1 MKLPRLRRP
10 SASPPPAPPED
21 DGNELR
27 MSLLDHLNELR
38 QRLTKAALALVVGT
52 IIGAIIAGEVFEY
65 LLTPYC
71 VIQAVIDC
79 RLQVLGP
86 TEGIIAYFRVAL
98 MLGAIIAIPVLT
110 YQILMFVVPGLTRKE
125 RRFVL
130 MALPAITLL
139 FLTGVAFAWF
149 GLMPPA
155 LGFLQGFM
163 PTLFKP
169 EWTAD
174 LYLSFITALI
184 FWMGVAFEMPLV
196 LFVLALLGFVRA
208 GTLARNWRIAVVLS
222 SIAAAFITPT
232 VDPVNMMLVMIPLL
246 GLYLISIGLV
256 WLGTRQAGLQDTPTR
271 SRTAAQ

>member
-1 MKLPRLRRP
+1 
-10 SASPPPAPPED
+10 
-21 DGNELR
+21 
-27 MSLLDHLNELR
+27 MSLLEHLNELR
-38 QRLTKAALALVVGT
+38 QRLAKAALALVIGT
-52 IIGAIIAGEVFEY
+52 IVGAIIAGEVFEY

-71 VIQAVIDC
+71 VIQEVADC

-86 TEGIIAYFRVAL
+86 TEGIVAYFRVAL
-98 MLGAIIAIPVLT
+98 MLGGIIAIPVLT
-110 YQILMFVVPGLTRKE
+110 YQILMFVFPGLTRKE

-130 MALPAITLL
+130 MALPAITGL

-149 GLMPPA
+149 LLMPPA

-163 PTLFKP
+163 PNLFKP

-208 GTLARNWRIAVVLS
+208 STLARNWRAAVVLS

-246 GLYLISIGLV
+246 GLYVISIGLV
-256 WLGTRQAGLQDTPTR
+256 WLGTRQAGLQDAPTR
-271 SRTAAQ
+271 SRTAAR

>member
-1 MKLPRLRRP
+1 MKLPHLRRAP
-10 SASPPPAPPED
+10 AAPPPPD
-21 DGNELR
+21 DADDALR

-38 QRLTKAALALVVGT
+38 QRLTKAALALVIGT
-52 IIGAIIAGEVFEY
+52 VIGAIIAGEVFEY
-65 LLTPYC
+65 LLSPYC
-71 VIQAVIDC
+71 VIQAVTDC

-86 TEGIIAYFRVAL
+86 TEGVVSYFRVAL
-98 MLGAIIAIPVLT
+98 MLGAMIAIPVLT
-110 YQILMFVVPGLTRKE
+110 YQILMFVFPGLTRRE

-139 FLTGVAFAWF
+139 FLAGAAFAWF

-208 GTLARNWRIAVVLS
+208 QTLVRNWRVAVVLS

-232 VDPVNMMLVMIPLL
+232 VDPVNMMLVMLPLM
-246 GLYLISIGLV
+246 GLYVISIGLV
-256 WLGTRQAGLQDTPTR
+256 WVGTRQAGLQNAPTR
-271 SRTAAQ
+271 SRTAAR

>member
-1 MKLPRLRRP
+1 MKLLRRR
-10 SASPPPAPPED
+10 SAPPAPPPED
-21 DGNELR
+21 DGEGLR
-27 MSLLDHLNELR
+27 MSLFDHLNELR
-38 QRLTKAALALVVGT
+38 QRLVKAALALVVGT
-52 IIGAIIAGEVFEY
+52 VIGMIIGGEVFEY

-71 VIQAVIDC
+71 VIQEVTDC

-86 TEGIIAYFRVAL
+86 TEGIVAYFRVAL
-98 MLGAIIAIPVLT
+98 MLGAIFAIPVMT

-130 MALPAITLL
+130 MTLPAITGL
-139 FLTGVAFAWF
+139 FLTGAAFAWF

-208 GTLARNWRIAVVLS
+208 GTLARGWRAAVVLS
-222 SIAAAFITPT
+222 AVAAAFITPT
-232 VDPVNMMLVMIPLL
+232 VDPVNMMLVMVPLL
-246 GLYLISIGLV
+246 GLYVISIGLV
-256 WLGTRQAGLQDTPTR
+256 WIGTRRAGLQDAPAR
-271 SRTAAQ
+271 SRTAPR

>member
-1 MKLPRLRRP
+1 MKLPRFRRAP
-10 SASPPPAPPED
+10 APPPPAD

-38 QRLTKAALALVVGT
+38 QRLTKAVLALVVGT
-52 IIGAIIAGEVFEY
+52 IIGAVVAGEVFEY
-65 LLTPYC
+65 LLSPYC
-71 VIQAVIDC
+71 VLQAVTDC

-86 TEGIIAYFRVAL
+86 TEGIVAYFRVAL

-149 GLMPPA
+149 VLMPPA

-208 GTLARNWRIAVVLS
+208 GTLARNWRIAVVLA

-232 VDPVNMMLVMIPLL
+232 VDPVNMMLVMLPLM

-256 WLGTRQAGLQDTPTR
+256 WIGTRQAGLQDAPPR
-271 SRTAAQ
+271 SRTAAR